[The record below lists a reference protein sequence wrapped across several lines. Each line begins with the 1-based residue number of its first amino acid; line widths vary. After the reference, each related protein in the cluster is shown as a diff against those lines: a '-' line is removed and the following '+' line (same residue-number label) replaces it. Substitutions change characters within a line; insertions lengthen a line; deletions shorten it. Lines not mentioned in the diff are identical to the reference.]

1 MFPWIRNIHFVGI
14 GGIGMSGIAELLLN
28 QGFRVS
34 GSDLAAS
41 ETTARLRSLG
51 AEIYE
56 GHAPEHV
63 EHADIVVYSSAVST
77 DNPEVRAAIKRS
89 VPVIKR
95 AEMLAEVMRLKYGIG
110 VAGTHGKTT
119 TTSLV
124 GVVLIEGGLDPT
136 VLVGG
141 KLHELG
147 GSNAQLGKG
156 EFAVVEADEYDRT
169 FLQLSPTIAVL
180 TTLEEEHLDIYRDL
194 ADIQDAFV
202 QFANKVPFY
211 GFVVLCSDEEHLQT
225 LRPRLNRKVVTYGIS
240 PAADYHFS
248 RPTYTRLVSE
258 FTVHAYGKV
267 LGNVRIRLPGEHN
280 VKNAMAAIAVGR
292 ELGIDFD
299 RIKTGLESFTG
310 VYRRCEILAELNGI
324 LVMDDYAHHPTE
336 VEKTLRA
343 IKQGWNRR
351 IIAVFQPH
359 TYTRTRDFAD
369 RFGQALS
376 EADVALV
383 TEIYP
388 AREEPIAGVTGE
400 RIVEAARRAGHDDV
414 RYVESTSD
422 IVDILTREA
431 NAGDIVISIGAGDIY
446 QYMRKFIER
455 IENMH

>member
-14 GGIGMSGIAELLLN
+14 GGIGMSGIAELLIN
-28 QGFRVS
+28 QGFRVT

-41 ETTARLRSLG
+41 ETTAHLQSLG
-51 AEIYE
+51 AKVYE

-77 DNPEVRAAIKRS
+77 DNPEVRAAMKRNI
-89 VPVIKR
+89 PVIKR
-95 AEMLAEVMRLKYGIG
+95 AEMLSEVMRLKYGIG

-119 TTSLV
+119 TTSLI
-124 GVVLIEGGLDPT
+124 GVALIEGGLDPT

-147 GSNAQLGKG
+147 GSNAHLGKG

-211 GFVVLCSDEEHLQT
+211 GFVVLCSDEAHLQS
-225 LRPRLNRKVVTYGIS
+225 LRPRLNRKIVTYGTS
-240 PAADYHFS
+240 PDADYSFS
-248 RPTYTRLVSE
+248 DPAYTQLVSE
-258 FTVHAYGKV
+258 FTVHAYGQL
-267 LGNVRIRLPGEHN
+267 LGTVRLRLPGEHN
-280 VKNAMAAIAVGR
+280 VKNALAAIAVGR

-299 RIKTGLESFTG
+299 RIKSGLEHFAG
-310 VYRRCEILAELNGI
+310 VYRRCEILADIGGI

-351 IIAVFQPH
+351 IVAVFQPH

-369 RFGQALS
+369 RFGKALLD
-376 EADVALV
+376 ADVALV
-383 TEIYP
+383 TAIYP

-400 RIVEAARRAGHDDV
+400 RIVEAAHSAGHGDV
-414 RYVESTSD
+414 RYVEEKSD
-422 IVDILTREA
+422 IVEVLA
-431 NAGDIVISIGAGDIY
+431 QVAKPGDIVISIGAGDIY
-446 QYMRKFIER
+446 QYVREFVER
-455 IENMH
+455 LKSAR